1 MVYLDGAERVQ
12 GVAVERLLVERLLVV
27 VDRALQVAVSS
38 QQVAQQVVR
47 VRLQE
52 HDGMTQTYAT
62 KNPTSNCK

>member
-1 MVYLDGAERVQ
+1 M
-12 GVAVERLLVERLLVV
+12 AVERLLVERLLVV

-52 HDGMTQTYAT
+52 HGGMT
-62 KNPTSNCK
+62 

>member
-1 MVYLDGAERVQ
+1 M
-12 GVAVERLLVERLLVV
+12 AVERLLIQRLLVV

-52 HDGMTQTYAT
+52 DGGMTQKYAT
-62 KNPTSNCK
+62 QKPTSNCKFHMNV